1 MAITAHLPGLHVP
14 ANITRQGWG
23 IVGIGVLIT
32 LAAVAGA
39 HMVHKHTY
47 RHPTHPSATI
57 PNSNTGGH

>member
-1 MAITAHLPGLHVP
+1 MAIIHHTTGLHVP
-14 ANITRQGWG
+14 ANNTRQGWG
-23 IVGIGVLIT
+23 IVGIVVLIT

-39 HMVHKHTY
+39 YMVHKNTY